1 MDQPIW
7 ITFIVAFVV
16 LNVLLISMAYMTWF
30 ERKVLAAFQDRLG
43 PTRTGWH
50 GLGQPL
56 ADAVKLLGKE
66 DLIPAGADKIVFRF
80 APVIVFMT
88 ALLSAAVIPFGGT
101 VEIFGREVNL
111 FITDLNV
118 GALFIL
124 AVGSA
129 GVYGIILGAW
139 SSANRYSLLGGLRSA
154 AQVVSYEIVLGLSLV
169 GIFILT
175 GSLSLKTI
183 LDRQA
188 ETISLGPID
197 IPNWFILSQPLAFIL
212 FLIAAVAETNRAPFD
227 LPEAETELVAGFH
240 TEYSGFRF
248 SLYFLGEYINM
259 IVVSLFAS
267 TLFLGGTNGP
277 GSEKYWGLGLLWLF
291 LKALIFLFFYVW
303 LRATIPRFRF
313 DQLMGIAWKVLLPLA
328 LANILIT
335 AFIRL
340 VANGEVF

>member
-7 ITFIVAFVV
+7 VTFIVAFVI

-30 ERKVLAAFQDRLG
+30 ERKVLGAFQDRLG

-50 GLGQPL
+50 GLGQPI

-66 DLIPAGADKIVFRF
+66 DLIPANADKIVFRF
-80 APVIVFMT
+80 APVIVFVT
-88 ALLSAAVIPFGGT
+88 ALLSAAVIPFGGS
-101 VEIFGREVNL
+101 VEIFGSEVNL

-175 GSLSLKTI
+175 GSLSLRTI
-183 LDRQA
+183 LERQT
-188 ETISLGPID
+188 ETISLGPLD

-267 TLFLGGTNGP
+267 TLFLGGTDGP
-277 GSEKYWGLGLLWLF
+277 GSEEFWGLGVLWLF
-291 LKALIFLFFYVW
+291 LKALVFLFFYVW

>member
-7 ITFIVAFVV
+7 VTFIVAFVI

-30 ERKVLAAFQDRLG
+30 ERKVLGAFQDRLG

-66 DLIPAGADKIVFRF
+66 DLIPANADKIVFRF
-80 APVIVFMT
+80 APVIVFVT
-88 ALLSAAVIPFGGT
+88 ALLSAAVIPFGGS
-101 VEIFGREVNL
+101 VEIFGSEVNL

-175 GSLSLKTI
+175 GSLSLRTI
-183 LDRQA
+183 LERQT
-188 ETISLGPID
+188 ETISLGPLD

-267 TLFLGGTNGP
+267 TLFLGGTDGP
-277 GSEKYWGLGLLWLF
+277 GSEEFWGLGVLWLF
-291 LKALIFLFFYVW
+291 LKALVFLFFYVW